1 MNEFRKKLRTSPGF
15 ARVAPFIIFLILTSA
30 QDMLG
35 GDLRYWLYFAK
46 TAVGAWLIWELW
58 PIVTEM
64 RWSFSLEAV
73 AVGIG
78 IFVIWVG
85 LDPYVPKNHLF
96 FNPGGDPWNPNLR
109 YGEGSAMAWFFVVV
123 RIAGSS
129 IVVPPL
135 EEMFYRSFL
144 YDISSARI
152 SRTCPEPPPRLVM
165 GGDVAAFRIG
175 ALRVAGRHPVRPR
188 LSVAC
193 PQQESARRRHDRA
206 CHHEFHPRHLHR
218 VARGVGLL
226 VMGEHKAVNTRRST
240 SSGIGS

>member
-144 YDISSARI
+144 YRYFI
-152 SRTCPEPPPRLVM
+152 RTDFQNLPLNHRHVLSWVVTSLLFGLVHYEWLAGILCGLAYQWLVLSKNRL
-165 GGDVAAFRIG
+165 GDAMTAHAITNFILGIYIVWRG
-175 ALRVAGRHPVRPR
+175 AWG
-188 LSVAC
+188 
-193 PQQESARRRHDRA
+193 
-206 CHHEFHPRHLHR
+206 FW
-218 VARGVGLL
+218 
-226 VMGEHKAVNTRRST
+226 
-240 SSGIGS
+240 